1 MVFKY
6 SEKRDVD
13 PVRLCEAVELSDIS
27 FFKKGS
33 VKEVLTWVSRTVVA
47 RSSASEHSS
56 VAHEDYVAHVHVKS
70 NKLACVILTDK
81 DYPAR
86 VAFDV
91 IRRALESFEKTVPAA
106 QWANL
111 TADQLFSVSEINAL
125 LAKYQS
131 PAEVDQLLKLQ
142 SDVDEVK
149 EIMVKNMEKMLDRGE
164 KLEDL
169 VGKTDQLSASTKTFM
184 KQSKKLN
191 KCC

>member
-6 SEKRDVD
+6 SEKRDVE
-13 PVRLCEAVELSDIS
+13 PVRLAEALELTEFG

-33 VKEVLTWVSRTVVA
+33 VKEILTFVSRKVVN

-56 VAHEDYVAHVHVKS
+56 VTHEDYVAHVHVQS

-86 VAFDV
+86 VAFDI
-91 IRRALESFEKTVPAA
+91 IRRALEAFEKTVPAA
-106 QWANL
+106 QWASL
-111 TADQLFSVSEINAL
+111 TADQLFSVPEINAL

-131 PAEVDQLLKLQ
+131 PSEVDSLLKLQ
-142 SDVDEVK
+142 NQVEEVK

-169 VGKTDQLSASTKTFM
+169 AEKTDQLSLQSKTFM